1 MPVKSP
7 LFVNNPEKKSK
18 SFLSLRM
25 FFNLIFLASLGLNVY
40 FLVFKNELSSI
51 ANANSVE
58 LEEKE
63 VVEESQFFDSGV
75 KTNVHEESLVQSF
88 NSVRPPSYK
97 VEKALFDSSTQS
109 NEPSIQVL
117 KLKVKKS
124 LNYTACQQ
132 IKLGSECGVFAAH
145 VARLLAWFLDI
156 NKEMYNGDDL
166 NVVYEQLDEKGQFK
180 ILQLIYKSIYLKKTL
195 EANYYK
201 ESGKKY
207 GGYFDR
213 HGKEITQRIVKKQSP
228 IDSYVEIVSL
238 LGDFRKGRRGHSGTD
253 FKAEVGTPVRSTFDG
268 RIIRVNWN
276 RRANGYCIEIDHPKQ
291 KIKTRYLHLSRVLVK
306 RGQYV
311 KQGTLIGESG
321 NTCRSFAPHLHYE
334 VRSRGKKNIVYNPF
348 DFKYHKTY
356 HRNISD
362 QARDEF
368 QKTISYYDAFYDN
381 NKTGNNVGTG

>member
-51 ANANSVE
+51 ASANNVE

-75 KTNVHEESLVQSF
+75 KTNVHEESLVQNF

-97 VEKALFDSSTQS
+97 VEKALFDSPAQS

-132 IKLGSECGVFAAH
+132 IKLGGECGAFAAH

-180 ILQLIYKSIYLKKTL
+180 ILQLTYKSTYLKKTL

-201 ESGKKY
+201 ESGEKY

-213 HGKEITQRIVKKQSP
+213 YGKEITQRIVKKQSP

-238 LGDFRKGRRGHSGTD
+238 LGDFRKGRRHSGTD

-321 NTCRSFAPHLHYE
+321 NTGRSFAPHLHYE

-381 NKTGNNVGTG
+381 NKAGNNIGAG

>member
-51 ANANSVE
+51 ASANDVK

-63 VVEESQFFDSGV
+63 IIEESQFFDPGL
-75 KTNVHEESLVQSF
+75 KTNVHEEDPVQNF
-88 NSVRPPSYK
+88 NSVRPPSHK
-97 VEKALFDSSTQS
+97 VEKILFDSSTQS
-109 NEPSIQVL
+109 NAPSIQVL
-117 KLKVKKS
+117 KLKVKNS

-132 IKLGSECGVFAAH
+132 IKLGSECGAFAAH
-145 VARLLAWFLDI
+145 AARLLAWFLDI
-156 NKEMYNGDDL
+156 NKEMHNGDDL
-166 NVVYEQLDEKGQFK
+166 NVVYERLDKEGQFK
-180 ILQLIYKSIYLKKTL
+180 ILQLTYKSTYLKKTL

-201 ESGKKY
+201 KNGEKY

-213 HGKEITQRIVKKQSP
+213 YGKEITQRIVKKQSP

-238 LGDFRKGRRGHSGTD
+238 PGDFRKGRRGHSGTD
-253 FKAEVGTPVRSTFDG
+253 FKAEIGTPVRSTFDG
-268 RIIRVNWN
+268 RIIRINWN
-276 RRANGYCIEIDHPKQ
+276 RRANGYCIEIDHPNQ

-306 RGQYV
+306 RGEYV
-311 KQGTLIGESG
+311 KQGALIGESG
-321 NTCRSFAPHLHYE
+321 NTGRSFAPHLHYE

-356 HRNISD
+356 HRNIAD
-362 QARDEF
+362 QASGEF
-368 QKTISYYDAFYDN
+368 QKTISYYDAFYEN
-381 NKTGNNVGTG
+381 NKTGNDVGTG

>member
-51 ANANSVE
+51 ASANDVK

-63 VVEESQFFDSGV
+63 IIEESQFFDPGL
-75 KTNVHEESLVQSF
+75 KTNVHEEDPVQNF
-88 NSVRPPSYK
+88 NSVRPPSHK
-97 VEKALFDSSTQS
+97 VEKILFDSSTQS
-109 NEPSIQVL
+109 NAPSIQVL
-117 KLKVKKS
+117 KLKVKNS

-132 IKLGSECGVFAAH
+132 IKLGSECGAFAAH
-145 VARLLAWFLDI
+145 AARLLAWFLDI
-156 NKEMYNGDDL
+156 NKEMHNGDDL
-166 NVVYEQLDEKGQFK
+166 NVVYERLDKEGQFK
-180 ILQLIYKSIYLKKTL
+180 ILQLTYKSTYLKKTL

-201 ESGKKY
+201 KKGEKY

-213 HGKEITQRIVKKQSP
+213 YGKEITQRIVKKQSP

-238 LGDFRKGRRGHSGTD
+238 PGDFRKGRRGHSGTD
-253 FKAEVGTPVRSTFDG
+253 FKAEIGTPVRSTFDG
-268 RIIRVNWN
+268 RIIRINWN
-276 RRANGYCIEIDHPKQ
+276 RRANGYCIEIDHPNQ

-306 RGQYV
+306 RGEYV
-311 KQGTLIGESG
+311 KQGALIGESG
-321 NTCRSFAPHLHYE
+321 NTGRSFAPHLHYE
-334 VRSRGKKNIVYNPF
+334 VRSRGKKKIVYNPF

-356 HRNISD
+356 HRNIAD
-362 QARDEF
+362 QASGEF
-368 QKTISYYDAFYDN
+368 QKTISYYDAFYEN
-381 NKTGNNVGTG
+381 NKTGNDVGTG